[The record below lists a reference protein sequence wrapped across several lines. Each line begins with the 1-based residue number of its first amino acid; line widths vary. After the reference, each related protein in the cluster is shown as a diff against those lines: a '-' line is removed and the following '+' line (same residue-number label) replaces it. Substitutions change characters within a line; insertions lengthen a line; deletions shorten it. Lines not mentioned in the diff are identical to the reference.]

1 MFALQEVD
9 MLPKPEDGG
18 FLIGTTNQL
27 FLKFA
32 PMKADIVIDLDKG
45 AIDPPINAPEKGLN

>member
-1 MFALQEVD
+1 